1 MPVLHTYRSK
11 EGHYVLAGVTG
22 RIVTYRLSSDGA
34 RRLHDSSINNGDKF
48 SWAIL
53 LELIREGDA
62 YTGNTGTDDE
72 DLSGWTQLGLLFNI
86 PEHEPTQAES
96 VPLCACGSMEG
107 LHIAELIDSKTAF
120 LLCDECRKTRR
131 DQIDASV
138 PIYVINTPPA
148 LDHLLE
154 RSGLMPDDSVTA
166 YRKLLD
172 TNHAAKW
179 EGRVRPK
186 CKTVQAGLFEE
197 PKDQQQ
203 SLLYW

>member
-11 EGHYVLAGVTG
+11 EGYYVLAGVTG
-22 RIVTYRLSSDGA
+22 RIVTYRLSSEGA
-34 RRLHDSSINNGDKF
+34 RRLQDNSINDGDKF
-48 SWAIL
+48 SWAML

-62 YTGNTGTDDE
+62 YTGNAGADDE

-86 PEHEPTQAES
+86 PEHEPTQAEP

-107 LHIAELIDSKTAF
+107 LHIAELVATKMAF
-120 LLCDECRKTRR
+120 LLCNECRKTKC

-138 PIYVINTPPA
+138 PIYMVNTPLA

-154 RSGLMPDDSVTA
+154 RSGLTPDDSVTA

-179 EGRVRPK
+179 ESRVRPRV
-186 CKTVQAGLFEE
+186 KTVQTGLFEE
-197 PKDQQQ
+197 PENQQQ
-203 SLLYW
+203 SFL

>member
-11 EGHYVLAGVTG
+11 DGHYVLAGVTG
-22 RIVTYRLSSDGA
+22 RIVTYRLSPDGV
-34 RRLHDSSINNGDKF
+34 RRLQDSSIHDGDKF
-48 SWAIL
+48 SWAML
-53 LELIREGDA
+53 LELIRQGDA
-62 YTGNTGTDDE
+62 YTGNTGADDE

-86 PEHEPTQAES
+86 PEHEPTQTEP

-107 LHIAELIDSKTAF
+107 LHIAELAATKTAF
-120 LLCDECRKTRR
+120 LLCNDCRKTRR

-154 RSGLMPDDSVTA
+154 RSGLKPDDSVTA
-166 YRKLLD
+166 YRNLLD

-179 EGRVRPK
+179 KSRLRSKG
-186 CKTVQAGLFEE
+186 KTVQTGFFDGRES
-197 PKDQQQ
+197 QQPD
-203 SLLYW
+203 LL